1 MHCNPVTKSSLQ
13 GHVSGESLPSFS
25 SQPAPGTRLALGL
38 VRRVGILCGH
48 EALQGL
54 PREGRDMTIGVGNI
68 VALVC
73 IVISVVFAVV
83 TNQATNALWWALLG
97 IFAVLWWDVKAPWG
111 R

>member
-1 MHCNPVTKSSLQ
+1 MDVSL
-13 GHVSGESLPSFS
+13 SFPLS
-25 SQPAPGTRLALGL
+25 CRG
-38 VRRVGILCGH
+38 GI
-48 EALQGL
+48 
-54 PREGRDMTIGVGNI
+54 PREGHDMRLGVGNI